1 MFSRR
6 WLPYV
11 VVAAVVLLLASWRL
25 WLIGVGP
32 DPDTDAYGH
41 HMIARQVLAD
51 PRDLGVH
58 WVWLPLFHYAQALL
72 VALGGTMHTVRVV
85 NDIVWAAVP
94 LLVLRWV
101 GAETVEGFVAAI
113 VCAVSSIGMQMA
125 TTAQPEPLFCLFVL
139 GFVMAMG
146 EKRWTLAAVL
156 LAAAAMLRYEAWAVL
171 AATGAVLA
179 FDRLPQRRSR
189 KDAYG
194 LYPGRAWITLAVP
207 AFAILAWAAL
217 RKPWDGEWFGFLS
230 QTRKFANDAMG
241 TKSSLE
247 GGASQLVTDLL
258 YYAVRVPYR
267 TMGLALLLVPFGM
280 IRAARALGRLAML
293 AYAAAVG
300 FLTLSWVMKSSL
312 GLDRHFVV
320 MVPFYSALCGYGVV
334 QIGEWIAA
342 LFASPRARS
351 LALPIA
357 QASIGVGAITIL
369 WLLLGEWM
377 HNWRGALEHGWPDR
391 TAVGAYLRTVPERD
405 TIYCDE
411 ATVEILSGV
420 DRKRFDRHWVDAPDG
435 ADRIEA
441 TAAKDGEV
449 YVATWAKKLKEL
461 RTRPGAEVVYRP
473 PSPDARDDDGLL
485 VVRVTRVSSRR

>member
-1 MFSRR
+1 LPHRR
-6 WLPYV
+6 TR
-11 VVAAVVLLLASWRL
+11 A
-25 WLIGVGP
+25 
-32 DPDTDAYGH
+32 DAY
-41 HMIARQVLAD
+41 
-51 PRDLGVH
+51 P
-58 WVWLPLFHYAQALL
+58 W
-72 VALGGTMHTVRVV
+72 
-85 NDIVWAAVP
+85 
-94 LLVLRWV
+94 
-101 GAETVEGFVAAI
+101 
-113 VCAVSSIGMQMA
+113 
-125 TTAQPEPLFCLFVL
+125 
-139 GFVMAMG
+139 
-146 EKRWTLAAVL
+146 
-156 LAAAAMLRYEAWAVL
+156 
-171 AATGAVLA
+171 
-179 FDRLPQRRSR
+179 
-189 KDAYG
+189 
-194 LYPGRAWITLAVP
+194 RAWIAVVVP
-207 AFAILAWAAL
+207 AIAILAWAAL

-241 TKSSLE
+241 TKSSLD
-247 GGASQLVTDLL
+247 GGASKLATDLL
-258 YYAVRVPYR
+258 YYPVRVPYR

-320 MVPFYSALCGYGVV
+320 MLPFYAALAGHGVV

-342 LFASPRARS
+342 LFANASARAF
-351 LALPIA
+351 AL
-357 QASIGVGAITIL
+357 SFVNLTIGVGAITIL
-369 WLLLGEWM
+369 WLVLGEWM

-411 ATVEILSGV
+411 ATLEILSGI
-420 DRKRFDRHWVDAPDG
+420 DRKRFDRHWIDAPDG

-473 PSPDARDDDGLL
+473 PASEARDGVDDNEGLL